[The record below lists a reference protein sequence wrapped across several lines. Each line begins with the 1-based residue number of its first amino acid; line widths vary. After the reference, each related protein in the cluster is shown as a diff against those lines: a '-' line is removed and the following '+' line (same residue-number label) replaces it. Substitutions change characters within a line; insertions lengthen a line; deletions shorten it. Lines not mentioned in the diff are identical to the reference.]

1 MKIDITATPKQ
12 LGMRSGKLVVVHNEG
27 KDSLLLLARSYGEP
41 KLKLF
46 VSKIDFGSVKQT
58 LTKDTMLVI
67 KNEGDDT
74 LKVMMQSSSTLFTI
88 MNPNIIRMVQP
99 NMEIKEPIKFTPTTL
114 GTVAGKLYLASNQMN
129 LPPQTP
135 KVDSIELVAS
145 VVTKV
150 IFGVEIPKNYSITQ
164 NYPNPFNPTTT
175 IRFGLPNES
184 YVTLEIYNSLG
195 QLVQTLVNEVMSAH
209 YYEVKWEAG
218 KNPTGLYF
226 YKIIATDINNPN
238 NKLIQTRKMMLVK

>member
-1 MKIDITATPKQ
+1 MKRVFQK
-12 LGMRSGKLVVVHNEG
+12 KL
-27 KDSLLLLARSYGEP
+27 S
-41 KLKLF
+41 
-46 VSKIDFGSVKQT
+46 
-58 LTKDTMLVI
+58 
-67 KNEGDDT
+67 
-74 LKVMMQSSSTLFTI
+74 
-88 MNPNIIRMVQP
+88 
-99 NMEIKEPIKFTPTTL
+99 
-114 GTVAGKLYLASNQMN
+114 
-129 LPPQTP
+129 
-135 KVDSIELVAS
+135 
-145 VVTKV
+145 
-150 IFGVEIPKNYSITQ
+150 Q

-238 NKLIQTRKMMLVK
+238 NKLIQTKKMMLVK